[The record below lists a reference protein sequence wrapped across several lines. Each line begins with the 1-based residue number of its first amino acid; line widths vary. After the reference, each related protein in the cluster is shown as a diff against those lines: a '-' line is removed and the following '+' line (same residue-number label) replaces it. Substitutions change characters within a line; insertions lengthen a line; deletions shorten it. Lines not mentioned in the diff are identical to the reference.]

1 MEWKDPR
8 LAADRDTPWMK
19 SIRDCDLRY
28 GLNASTETSFAQTTI
43 DCITNGVEGTPDK
56 DRQDTQP
63 RTPTLMND
71 GARTL
76 SFSALSEDRVRM
88 VLEL

>member
-8 LAADRDTPWMK
+8 LAVNYDTPGMK

-28 GLNASTETSFAQTTI
+28 VLNASTATSFDQITI
-43 DCITNGVEGTPDK
+43 DGITNGFEGTPDK
-56 DRQDTQP
+56 HRQDTQP
-63 RTPTLMND
+63 RTPTSMND

-88 VLEL
+88 VLKL